1 MNRTL
6 LSKRI
11 SSLLAE
17 VSRLSNALCAMN
29 TMDLQRYPENYEL
42 LSTDAAL
49 RAEQIA
55 CRMRHLVYGF
65 TTVQKHEYLTSAANV
80 LGITITAQPGLVE
93 ITLPGL
99 LPKKK
104 QRSAEYLTDPL
115 EQALGQFVKDHP
127 LSHFESCIICFCHIY
142 AVSGGRGRIR
152 DYDNLEMKQ
161 ILDVVCAYHHWTP
174 IFVTLLGT
182 GMRIAEC
189 VGLTRKDIDFENELI
204 SVNHNL
210 LYRKIDGKC
219 RFLITTPKTAS
230 SIRFIPM
237 CPEVLAELAGLIA
250 ILDTLYDTPSPT
262 IDGYTDFIFRNRYG
276 DLLNPHSLNRAIE
289 RIIRDYN
296 AEELKLAEEDQRPP
310 LLLPHFS
317 VHSLR
322 HTFCTRMFEVESNH
336 KAIQTIMGHAEIS
349 TTLDIYAH
357 ITEDT
362 LKNSV
367 QNMSAKIKLFG

>member
-1 MNRTL
+1 MNRAL

-17 VSRLSNALCAMN
+17 TSRLSNALCAMN

-115 EQALGQFVKDHP
+115 DQALGQFTKEHP
-127 LSHFESCIICFCHIY
+127 CSRFDSCVICFCHIY
-142 AVSGGRGRIR
+142 AEAKCRGRIR

-161 ILDVVCAYHHWTP
+161 LLDIVCAYLMEDDTG
-174 IFVTLLGT
+174 LLCDVYNT
-182 GMRIAEC
+182 
-189 VGLTRKDIDFENELI
+189 TEL
-204 SVNHNL
+204 
-210 LYRKIDGKC
+210 G
-219 RFLITTPKTAS
+219 
-230 SIRFIPM
+230 
-237 CPEVLAELAGLIA
+237 
-250 ILDTLYDTPSPT
+250 
-262 IDGYTDFIFRNRYG
+262 
-276 DLLNPHSLNRAIE
+276 
-289 RIIRDYN
+289 
-296 AEELKLAEEDQRPP
+296 EEDA
-310 LLLPHFS
+310 
-317 VHSLR
+317 
-322 HTFCTRMFEVESNH
+322 T
-336 KAIQTIMGHAEIS
+336 
-349 TTLDIYAH
+349 
-357 ITEDT
+357 
-362 LKNSV
+362 
-367 QNMSAKIKLFG
+367 KLFVMDRDLFSGWLEQHQNVLEGVSDF

>member
-1 MNRTL
+1 MNRAL

-115 EQALGQFVKDHP
+115 GQALGQFVKDHP

-152 DYDNLEMKQ
+152 DYDNLEMKE
-161 ILDVVCAYHHWTP
+161 ILDIIALYCMTDD
-174 IFVTLLGT
+174 T
-182 GMRIAEC
+182 GALC
-189 VGLTRKDIDFENELI
+189 DQFQTTRFADSSCTII
-204 SVNHNL
+204 SIMQ
-210 LYRKIDGKC
+210 KEK
-219 RFLITTPKTAS
+219 FSAW
-230 SIRFIPM
+230 
-237 CPEVLAELAGLIA
+237 
-250 ILDTLYDTPSPT
+250 LDMKKP
-262 IDGYTDFIFRNRYG
+262 
-276 DLLNPHSLNRAIE
+276 A
-289 RIIRDYN
+289 
-296 AEELKLAEEDQRPP
+296 K
-310 LLLPHFS
+310 S
-317 VHSLR
+317 V
-322 HTFCTRMFEVESNH
+322 
-336 KAIQTIMGHAEIS
+336 
-349 TTLDIYAH
+349 
-357 ITEDT
+357 
-362 LKNSV
+362 KN
-367 QNMSAKIKLFG
+367 

>member
-1 MNRTL
+1 MNRAL

-17 VSRLSNALCAMN
+17 ISRLSNALCAMN

-115 EQALGQFVKDHP
+115 EQALGQFTREHP
-127 LSHFESCIICFCHIY
+127 CSRFDSCVICFCHIY
-142 AVSGGRGRIR
+142 AESGGRGRIR

-161 ILDVVCAYHHWTP
+161 LLDIVCAYLMEDDTG
-174 IFVTLLGT
+174 LLCDVYNT
-182 GMRIAEC
+182 
-189 VGLTRKDIDFENELI
+189 TEL
-204 SVNHNL
+204 
-210 LYRKIDGKC
+210 G
-219 RFLITTPKTAS
+219 
-230 SIRFIPM
+230 
-237 CPEVLAELAGLIA
+237 
-250 ILDTLYDTPSPT
+250 
-262 IDGYTDFIFRNRYG
+262 
-276 DLLNPHSLNRAIE
+276 
-289 RIIRDYN
+289 
-296 AEELKLAEEDQRPP
+296 EED
-310 LLLPHFS
+310 
-317 VHSLR
+317 
-322 HTFCTRMFEVESNH
+322 
-336 KAIQTIMGHAEIS
+336 
-349 TTLDIYAH
+349 TT
-357 ITEDT
+357 
-362 LKNSV
+362 
-367 QNMSAKIKLFG
+367 KLFVMDRDLFSGWLEQRQNVLESVSDF

>member
-1 MNRTL
+1 MNRAL

-104 QRSAEYLTDPL
+104 QRSAEYLADPL
-115 EQALGQFVKDHP
+115 DQVLGQFTKEHP
-127 LSHFESCIICFCHIY
+127 CSRFDSCVICFCHIY
-142 AVSGGRGRIR
+142 AESGGRGRIR

-161 ILDVVCAYHHWTP
+161 LLDIVCAYLMEDDTG
-174 IFVTLLGT
+174 LLCDVYNT
-182 GMRIAEC
+182 
-189 VGLTRKDIDFENELI
+189 TEL
-204 SVNHNL
+204 
-210 LYRKIDGKC
+210 G
-219 RFLITTPKTAS
+219 
-230 SIRFIPM
+230 
-237 CPEVLAELAGLIA
+237 
-250 ILDTLYDTPSPT
+250 
-262 IDGYTDFIFRNRYG
+262 
-276 DLLNPHSLNRAIE
+276 
-289 RIIRDYN
+289 
-296 AEELKLAEEDQRPP
+296 EEDATKLCVMDRDLFSGWLEQRQNV
-310 LLLPHFS
+310 LES
-317 VHSLR
+317 VSD
-322 HTFCTRMFEVESNH
+322 F
-336 KAIQTIMGHAEIS
+336 
-349 TTLDIYAH
+349 
-357 ITEDT
+357 
-362 LKNSV
+362 
-367 QNMSAKIKLFG
+367 

>member
-1 MNRTL
+1 MNRAL

-55 CRMRHLVYGF
+55 CRMRHLVYAF

-152 DYDNLEMKQ
+152 DYDNLDNGFLCNVYNTTE
-161 ILDVVCAYHHWTP
+161 
-174 IFVTLLGT
+174 LG
-182 GMRIAEC
+182 
-189 VGLTRKDIDFENELI
+189 
-204 SVNHNL
+204 
-210 LYRKIDGKC
+210 
-219 RFLITTPKTAS
+219 
-230 SIRFIPM
+230 
-237 CPEVLAELAGLIA
+237 
-250 ILDTLYDTPSPT
+250 
-262 IDGYTDFIFRNRYG
+262 
-276 DLLNPHSLNRAIE
+276 
-289 RIIRDYN
+289 
-296 AEELKLAEEDQRPP
+296 EEDVTKLYVMDQD
-310 LLLPHFS
+310 
-317 VHSLR
+317 
-322 HTFCTRMFEVESNH
+322 MFPGWLEEH
-336 KAIQTIMGHAEIS
+336 
-349 TTLDIYAH
+349 
-357 ITEDT
+357 
-362 LKNSV
+362 
-367 QNMSAKIKLFG
+367 QNALETMSDF

>member
-152 DYDNLEMKQ
+152 C
-161 ILDVVCAYHHWTP
+161 DV
-174 IFVTLLGT
+174 
-182 GMRIAEC
+182 
-189 VGLTRKDIDFENELI
+189 TR
-204 SVNHNL
+204 SVS
-210 LYRKIDGKC
+210 KM
-219 RFLITTPKTAS
+219 T
-230 SIRFIPM
+230 
-237 CPEVLAELAGLIA
+237 E
-250 ILDTLYDTPSPT
+250 
-262 IDGYTDFIFRNRYG
+262 
-276 DLLNPHSLNRAIE
+276 IE
-289 RIIRDYN
+289 RRGGKRWDKPKKAGKSRDCRGG
-296 AEELKLAEEDQRPP
+296 K
-310 LLLPHFS
+310 F
-317 VHSLR
+317 
-322 HTFCTRMFEVESNH
+322 
-336 KAIQTIMGHAEIS
+336 
-349 TTLDIYAH
+349 
-357 ITEDT
+357 
-362 LKNSV
+362 
-367 QNMSAKIKLFG
+367 

>member
-1 MNRTL
+1 MNRAL

-161 ILDVVCAYHHWTP
+161 ILDVVCAYLMTTP
-174 IFVTLLGT
+174 ITAIPMVRGCRTAKRSISAPRRARPAAILAMNTL
-182 GMRIAEC
+182 
-189 VGLTRKDIDFENELI
+189 
-204 SVNHNL
+204 
-210 LYRKIDGKC
+210 
-219 RFLITTPKTAS
+219 TTPTRTVTAS
-230 SIRFIPM
+230 
-237 CPEVLAELAGLIA
+237 ATIA
-250 ILDTLYDTPSPT
+250 
-262 IDGYTDFIFRNRYG
+262 
-276 DLLNPHSLNRAIE
+276 
-289 RIIRDYN
+289 
-296 AEELKLAEEDQRPP
+296 
-310 LLLPHFS
+310 
-317 VHSLR
+317 
-322 HTFCTRMFEVESNH
+322 
-336 KAIQTIMGHAEIS
+336 
-349 TTLDIYAH
+349 
-357 ITEDT
+357 
-362 LKNSV
+362 V
-367 QNMSAKIKLFG
+367 QLSA

>member
-1 MNRTL
+1 MNRAL

-115 EQALGQFVKDHP
+115 GQALGQFVGMCVWSPPHGSGPRRSIRPAPRLPRSARRRSLRRRTSTSGTTSWLRRVSSAHWCVP
-127 LSHFESCIICFCHIY
+127 LSTEIRKKEPLHKLCGGSFCVHDEVKNKIS
-142 AVSGGRGRIR
+142 AEHAQSECGGHL
-152 DYDNLEMKQ
+152 N
-161 ILDVVCAYHHWTP
+161 
-174 IFVTLLGT
+174 
-182 GMRIAEC
+182 
-189 VGLTRKDIDFENELI
+189 RKDVTSYLP
-204 SVNHNL
+204 S
-210 LYRKIDGKC
+210 RSGCGCDG
-219 RFLITTPKTAS
+219 PAS
-230 SIRFIPM
+230 P
-237 CPEVLAELAGLIA
+237 P
-250 ILDTLYDTPSPT
+250 
-262 IDGYTDFIFRNRYG
+262 
-276 DLLNPHSLNRAIE
+276 
-289 RIIRDYN
+289 
-296 AEELKLAEEDQRPP
+296 QRC
-310 LLLPHFS
+310 S
-317 VHSLR
+317 R
-322 HTFCTRMFEVESNH
+322 RRW
-336 KAIQTIMGHAEIS
+336 AQ
-349 TTLDIYAH
+349 
-357 ITEDT
+357 
-362 LKNSV
+362 
-367 QNMSAKIKLFG
+367 

>member
-1 MNRTL
+1 MNRAL

-29 TMDLQRYPENYEL
+29 TIDLQRYPENYEL

-161 ILDVVCAYHHWTP
+161 ILDVVCAYLMTVSYTHL
-174 IFVTLLGT
+174 TL
-182 GMRIAEC
+182 
-189 VGLTRKDIDFENELI
+189 
-204 SVNHNL
+204 
-210 LYRKIDGKC
+210 
-219 RFLITTPKTAS
+219 
-230 SIRFIPM
+230 
-237 CPEVLAELAGLIA
+237 
-250 ILDTLYDTPSPT
+250 PT
-262 IDGYTDFIFRNRYG
+262 
-276 DLLNPHSLNRAIE
+276 
-289 RIIRDYN
+289 
-296 AEELKLAEEDQRPP
+296 
-310 LLLPHFS
+310 
-317 VHSLR
+317 
-322 HTFCTRMFEVESNH
+322 
-336 KAIQTIMGHAEIS
+336 KA
-349 TTLDIYAH
+349 
-357 ITEDT
+357 
-362 LKNSV
+362 
-367 QNMSAKIKLFG
+367 

>member
-1 MNRTL
+1 MNRAL

-17 VSRLSNALCAMN
+17 VSRLNNALCAMN

-115 EQALGQFVKDHP
+115 EQALGQFTREHP
-127 LSHFESCIICFCHIY
+127 CSRFDSCVICFCHIY
-142 AVSGGRGRIR
+142 AESGGRGRIR

-161 ILDVVCAYHHWTP
+161 LLDIVCAYLMEDDTG
-174 IFVTLLGT
+174 LLCDVYNT
-182 GMRIAEC
+182 
-189 VGLTRKDIDFENELI
+189 TEL
-204 SVNHNL
+204 
-210 LYRKIDGKC
+210 G
-219 RFLITTPKTAS
+219 
-230 SIRFIPM
+230 
-237 CPEVLAELAGLIA
+237 
-250 ILDTLYDTPSPT
+250 
-262 IDGYTDFIFRNRYG
+262 
-276 DLLNPHSLNRAIE
+276 
-289 RIIRDYN
+289 
-296 AEELKLAEEDQRPP
+296 EED
-310 LLLPHFS
+310 
-317 VHSLR
+317 
-322 HTFCTRMFEVESNH
+322 
-336 KAIQTIMGHAEIS
+336 
-349 TTLDIYAH
+349 TT
-357 ITEDT
+357 
-362 LKNSV
+362 
-367 QNMSAKIKLFG
+367 KLFVMDRDLFSGWLEQRQNVLESVSDF

>member
-1 MNRTL
+1 MNRAI

-115 EQALGQFVKDHP
+115 GQALGQFVKDHP
-127 LSHFESCIICFCHIY
+127 LSPFEHIFRFFP
-142 AVSGGRGRIR
+142 VSPYSIDLSKVRSESGRI
-152 DYDNLEMKQ
+152 
-161 ILDVVCAYHHWTP
+161 
-174 IFVTLLGT
+174 F
-182 GMRIAEC
+182 
-189 VGLTRKDIDFENELI
+189 
-204 SVNHNL
+204 
-210 LYRKIDGKC
+210 
-219 RFLITTPKTAS
+219 
-230 SIRFIPM
+230 
-237 CPEVLAELAGLIA
+237 
-250 ILDTLYDTPSPT
+250 
-262 IDGYTDFIFRNRYG
+262 
-276 DLLNPHSLNRAIE
+276 SLHTMIRAIFDKTPE
-289 RIIRDYN
+289 
-296 AEELKLAEEDQRPP
+296 K
-310 LLLPHFS
+310 
-317 VHSLR
+317 
-322 HTFCTRMFEVESNH
+322 
-336 KAIQTIMGHAEIS
+336 K
-349 TTLDIYAH
+349 
-357 ITEDT
+357 
-362 LKNSV
+362 
-367 QNMSAKIKLFG
+367 

>member
-1 MNRTL
+1 MNRAL

-115 EQALGQFVKDHP
+115 EQALRQFVKDHP

-142 AVSGGRGRIR
+142 AVSG
-152 DYDNLEMKQ
+152 
-161 ILDVVCAYHHWTP
+161 AAAS
-174 IFVTLLGT
+174 GT
-182 GMRIAEC
+182 M
-189 VGLTRKDIDFENELI
+189 
-204 SVNHNL
+204 
-210 LYRKIDGKC
+210 
-219 RFLITTPKTAS
+219 
-230 SIRFIPM
+230 
-237 CPEVLAELAGLIA
+237 
-250 ILDTLYDTPSPT
+250 T
-262 IDGYTDFIFRNRYG
+262 IW
-276 DLLNPHSLNRAIE
+276 
-289 RIIRDYN
+289 
-296 AEELKLAEEDQRPP
+296 K
-310 LLLPHFS
+310 
-317 VHSLR
+317 
-322 HTFCTRMFEVESNH
+322 
-336 KAIQTIMGHAEIS
+336 
-349 TTLDIYAH
+349 
-357 ITEDT
+357 
-362 LKNSV
+362 
-367 QNMSAKIKLFG
+367 